1 MTNLGNFFK
10 SFNYPYLM
18 KGYDVILVPGKYT
31 GKIIVPASV
40 MKKLPEKLILF
51 GSVQFLHQLAEIQK
65 QLESNGKTIIMSK
78 SKNYLYEGLVT
89 EKGQLLGC
97 NMEDF
102 SANEKHGEFDAF
114 LYIGDGVFHPKA
126 LLVNNE
132 KDVYCYDPKIDKLSV
147 LDKKLHKE
155 YSRRKQGAKLKFLN
169 SKNIGLL
176 MTTKMGQGSPKRA
189 MRLKQKILDKWPD
202 KNVFAFYAN
211 EINFMELENFNF
223 IDIYVNVACS
233 RIGHDDTS
241 RSEKAIINIADVE
254 SLL

>member
-1 MTNLGNFFK
+1 
-10 SFNYPYLM
+10 M
-18 KGYDVILVPGKYT
+18 KNYDVVLIPGKYAR
-31 GKIIVPASV
+31 KITIPDSII
-40 MKKLPEKLILF
+40 KKLPERLILF
-51 GSVQFLHQLAEIQK
+51 GSVQFLNQLPNIQK
-65 QLESNGKTIIMSK
+65 QLESGGKIVVMHK

-97 NMEDF
+97 NMENF
-102 SANEKHGEFDAF
+102 SAKEGAEEFDAF

-132 KDVYCYDPKIDKLSV
+132 KDVYCYDPKIGKLAI

-155 YSRRKQGAKLKFLN
+155 YAKRVQGAKLKFLN

-176 MTTKMGQGSPKRA
+176 MTTKIGQGSPKRA
-189 MRLKQKILDKWPD
+189 MRLKQKILDRWPE
-202 KNVFAFYAN
+202 KQVFAFYAN
-211 EINFMELENFNF
+211 EISFLELENFNF